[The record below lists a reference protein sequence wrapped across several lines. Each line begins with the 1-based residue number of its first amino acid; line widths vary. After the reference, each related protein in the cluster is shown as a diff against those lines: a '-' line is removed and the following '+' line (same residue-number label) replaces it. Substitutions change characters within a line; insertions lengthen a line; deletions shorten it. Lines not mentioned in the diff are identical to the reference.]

1 MSTSLRD
8 ALLFVTLALGAAIKR
23 EFIYVSYFLNRIIL
37 PLFMSL
43 IQERLLL
50 KLRLLMKWT
59 RYQKMSGVLCVEL
72 DFHYFIETSERKQL
86 FQKMLILIF
95 IQDTCE

>member
-50 KLRLLMKWT
+50 KLRLLMKHFPHYEDT
-59 RYQKMSGVLCVEL
+59 FEHRYLEMIQNQ
-72 DFHYFIETSERKQL
+72 I
-86 FQKMLILIF
+86 KMLNSKSVLRY
-95 IQDTCE
+95 